1 MRQCC
6 NVAYSVMAE
15 GRSTEELEELD
26 GQIGMT
32 ESPEQEALRALRE
45 HQEAAG
51 MMFDNPDAPVAAAG
65 NGDRIP
71 GWMTAD
77 EEFR

>member
-1 MRQCC
+1 
-6 NVAYSVMAE
+6 
-15 GRSTEELEELD
+15 
-26 GQIGMT
+26 MT
-32 ESPEQEALRALRE
+32 ESPEAEALRMLRE

-51 MMFDNPDAPVAAAG
+51 MVFDNPQAPVTAAT
-65 NGDRIP
+65 GDDRVP